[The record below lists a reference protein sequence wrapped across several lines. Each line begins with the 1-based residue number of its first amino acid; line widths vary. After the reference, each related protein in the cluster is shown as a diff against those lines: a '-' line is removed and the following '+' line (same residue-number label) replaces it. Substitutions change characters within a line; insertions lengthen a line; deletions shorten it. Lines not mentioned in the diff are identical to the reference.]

1 MLTEKFSKAVSVAN
15 YAHYDQT
22 RKGTTIPY
30 IAHPLAVASLV
41 IEFGAT
47 EDQAIAALL
56 HDAIED
62 GGAEYE
68 GVILQ
73 SFGESVLAMVKGC
86 TDGVTDAN
94 GEKADWWERKY
105 SYLEHL
111 EKASDDVLLV
121 SGADKLHNARA
132 IVIDLQEIG
141 PAVFDR
147 FKAGMKGTLWYYRSL
162 ADIFSRR
169 EAPMARQLEAAVSQ
183 MEKLSV
189 L

>member
-1 MLTEKFSKAVSVAN
+1 MLTDKFSKAVSVAN
-15 YAHYDQT
+15 RAHSDQT
-22 RKGTTIPY
+22 RKGTAIPY
-30 IAHPLAVASLV
+30 IAHPLAVASLA
-41 IEFGAT
+41 IEFGAN

-68 GVILQ
+68 QVILEN
-73 SFGESVLAMVKGC
+73 FGENVFAMVQGC
-86 TDGVTDAN
+86 TDGVPDAN
-94 GEKADWWERKY
+94 GEKADWWDRKTA
-105 SYLEHL
+105 YLEHL

-147 FKAGMKGTLWYYRSL
+147 FLSL
-162 ADIFSRR
+162 IHI
-169 EAPMARQLEAAVSQ
+169 
-183 MEKLSV
+183 
-189 L
+189 